1 MRIVLS
7 SVVPIKSYFILS
19 FNIINTFFFLIGL
32 VSRRHMLN
40 SMWFQFNND
49 FFKTLSVF
57 ALLTLYKLKFTFRSP
72 GKEIILL
79 SCNDTQKTY
88 CFKISTQLLCLNL
101 SLLYP
106 E

>member
-1 MRIVLS
+1 
-7 SVVPIKSYFILS
+7 
-19 FNIINTFFFLIGL
+19 
-32 VSRRHMLN
+32 MLN

-49 FFKTLSVF
+49 FFKTLPVF

-79 SCNDTQKTY
+79 SCNDTQKAY
-88 CFKISTQLLCLNL
+88 CFKISTQLFCLNL